1 MNADFP
7 VTEKVSIHCSVAS
20 KTVVLFAPFLSTTVG
35 EWRGVSREGEKNLA
49 VPVARTPSP
58 DANLMF

>member
-20 KTVVLFAPFLSTTVG
+20 KTVVLFAPFLST
-35 EWRGVSREGEKNLA
+35 RELENREEL
-49 VPVARTPSP
+49 VAKERPSGTCCVERHPRMRT
-58 DANLMF
+58 